1 MLDIFGCNSI
11 NLYSSTKNNTPIT
24 FDYILDQ
31 NENIKLEFINY
42 NNIQCSIEYVY
53 FITERSYEEDEN
65 EKYYKIKVGNDN
77 KTSYDSQ
84 KGKYK
89 GKSIYYKIIL
99 ERELESNCEKD
110 NCLLCLKGILNYCIT
125 CKENYTLFEI
135 GDKIENKTCYEEEEI
150 NLETTFIEKAKK
162 TDII

>member
-1 MLDIFGCNSI
+1 MLDIFGCDSI
-11 NLYSSTKNNTPIT
+11 NLYSSTKDNTPIT

-42 NNIQCSIEYVY
+42 NNILW
-53 FITERSYEEDEN
+53 YEEDEN
-65 EKYYKIKVGNDN
+65 EKYYKIKVGNDD
-77 KTSYDSQ
+77 KSSYDSQ

>member
-1 MLDIFGCNSI
+1 VLDIFGCDSI
-11 NLYSSTKNNTPIT
+11 NLYSSTKDNTPIT

-42 NNIQCSIEYVY
+42 NNILW
-53 FITERSYEEDEN
+53 YEEDEN
-65 EKYYKIKVGNDN
+65 EKYYKIKVGNDD
-77 KTSYDSQ
+77 KSSYDSQ